1 MCFVPCIQCLLMY
14 AIMCA
19 GKSTMPLNSLAYCVK
34 GLREKLNKDC
44 WKLVKFASPS
54 ILSHYCAT
62 LALLDTFPKGA
73 TSEVL

>member
-1 MCFVPCIQCLLMY
+1 
-14 AIMCA
+14 
-19 GKSTMPLNSLAYCVK
+19 MPLNSLAYCVK